1 MSLSAGSAEAGS
13 RLGVNP
19 TLEFVI
25 GLDTVRETVVPSPEP
40 AFVVTAAE
48 STVWPPLDE
57 EVAEEVAGVL
67 RPTPAGDDLGEDAL

>member
-1 MSLSAGSAEAGS
+1 MSAGSAEAGS

-19 TLEFVI
+19 ILAFVI
-25 GLDTVRETVVPSPEP
+25 GLGTVRETAVLSPDP

-48 STVWPPLDE
+48 STVWPALDDG
-57 EVAEEVAGVL
+57 VAEDVAGVL